1 MRKNINAQKI
11 EGRLYDHKL
20 VMKKVTNKN
29 SPNYGI
35 DFISGEIFIAT
46 DEEGLNVIPVH
57 YTFVKELTNS
67 NAINST
73 FVNLKQIIE
82 NGKTWVNFGKE
93 GAQKLRVEPS
103 LALNDFY
110 PKGGDQ
116 LVTQQRSEGGFVT
129 FISDLNPVEN
139 ARNKFTFDTII
150 YDTTV
155 VPADPDHNIPED
167 FVRIK
172 AYVFDFKNAI
182 LPIVLIAK
190 DSKAPGSV
198 NYFIGLNASANNP
211 VYTKVMGE
219 IINTT
224 VKIDKVMENAFGGTI
239 VDSSVRQ
246 EREWV
251 ITWAQPQPYVFDIA
265 ETITKEE
272 VNKALTDRN
281 LHLEEVKANAKAYY
295 AQRNAG
301 AAASAPQATPAT
313 PTSGMMGNI
322 PQGTFNFGGMPNW

>member
-1 MRKNINAQKI
+1 
-11 EGRLYDHKL
+11 
-20 VMKKVTNKN
+20 MKKVTNVK
-29 SPNYGI
+29 SAYYGA

-57 YTFVKELTNS
+57 YTFVREFTKS
-67 NAINST
+67 NTVNST

-82 NGKTWVNFGKE
+82 NGRTWLNVGKDA
-93 GAQKLRVEPS
+93 AQKLRVEPS

-110 PKGGDQ
+110 PQGGDQ
-116 LVTQQRSEGGFVT
+116 LVTRQRSEGGFVT

-150 YDTTV
+150 YDTTI
-155 VPADPDHNIPED
+155 VPADPDHNILED

-182 LPIVLIAK
+182 LPVVLIAK

-219 IINTT
+219 IINST

-251 ITWAQPQPYVFDIA
+251 ITWAQPQPYVFDIT
-265 ETITKEE
+265 ETITKDEL
-272 VNKALTDRN
+272 NKALTDRN
-281 LHLEEVKANAKAYY
+281 IYLEEVKANAKAYY
-295 AQRNAG
+295 AQRNTG
-301 AAASAPQATPAT
+301 AAAPTPQAAPAVSMT
-313 PTSGMMGNI
+313 GTMGNI
-322 PQGTFNFGGMPNW
+322 PQGAFNFGGMPNW

>member
-11 EGRLYDHKL
+11 EGRLFDHKL

-73 FVNLKQIIE
+73 FINLKQIIE
-82 NGKTWVNFGKE
+82 NGKTWTNVGKDA
-93 GAQKLRVEPS
+93 AQKLRVEPA

-129 FISDLNPVEN
+129 FISDLNPIEN

-150 YDTTV
+150 YDANIIN
-155 VPADPDHNIPED
+155 ADPDNNIPED
-167 FVRIK
+167 FIRLK

-182 LPIVLIAK
+182 LPVVLIAK

-198 NYFIGLNASANNP
+198 NYFLGLNPSANNP
-211 VYTKVMGE
+211 IYTKVMGE
-219 IINTT
+219 IISTT
-224 VKIDKVMENAFGGTI
+224 VKIDKVMENAFGGTV
-239 VDSSVRQ
+239 VDSSIRQ
-246 EREWV
+246 EREWI

-281 LHLEEVKANAKAYY
+281 LHLEEVKANAKEYY
-295 AQRNAG
+295 AQKNAVTPT
-301 AAASAPQATPAT
+301 PQATVPT
-313 PTSGMMGNI
+313 PGMMGNI

>member
-1 MRKNINAQKI
+1 MKAKVANKERI
-11 EGRLYDHKL
+11 EGRVYDHNL
-20 VMKKVTNKN
+20 AIKKVQNTESKN
-29 SPNYGI
+29 FGKE
-35 DFISGEIFIAT
+35 FIGGTLDIAT
-46 DEEGLNVIPVH
+46 DDDCLNVIQVN
-57 YTFVKELTNS
+57 YTYVTETTAKGNKNNTY
-67 NAINST
+67 AA
-73 FVNLKQIIE
+73 LKNIIE
-82 NGKTWVNFGKE
+82 NGKTILNDGKDV
-93 GAQKLRVEPS
+93 ATMVRIDTS

-110 PKGGDQ
+110 PQGGDQ
-116 LVTQQRSEGGFVT
+116 LVTRQRSEGGFVT
-129 FISDLNPVEN
+129 FISDLNPIEN

-155 VPADPDHNIPED
+155 VSADPEHNISED

-198 NYFIGLNASANNP
+198 NYFIGLNASASNP

-239 VDSSVRQ
+239 VDSSIRQ

-301 AAASAPQATPAT
+301 AASAPQAM
-313 PTSGMMGNI
+313 PTSNIMGNI
-322 PQGTFNFGGMPNW
+322 PQETFNFGGMPNW

>member
-1 MRKNINAQKI
+1 MNAQKI
-11 EGRLYDHKL
+11 EGRLFDHKL

-57 YTFVKELTNS
+57 YTFVKEFTNS

-82 NGKTWVNFGKE
+82 GGKTWTNAGKDA
-93 GAQKLRVEPS
+93 AQKLRVEPS

-155 VPADPDHNIPED
+155 VSADPDHNIPED

-251 ITWAQPQPYVFDIA
+251 ITWAQPQPYVFDIT
-265 ETITKEE
+265 ETITKDEL
-272 VNKALTDRN
+272 NKALTDRN
-281 LHLEEVKANAKAYY
+281 IHLEEVKANAKAYY
-295 AQRNAG
+295 AQKNAN
-301 AAASAPQATPAT
+301 AAASAPQAMPTPSA
-313 PTSGMMGNI
+313 MGNI
-322 PQGTFNFGGMPNW
+322 PQGAFNFGGMSNW

>member
-20 VMKKVTNKN
+20 EMKKVTNVK
-29 SPNYGI
+29 SAYYGA

-57 YTFVKELTNS
+57 YTFVREFTKS
-67 NAINST
+67 NTVNST

-82 NGKTWVNFGKE
+82 NGRTWLNVGKDA
-93 GAQKLRVEPS
+93 AQKLRVEPS

-110 PKGGDQ
+110 PQGGDQ
-116 LVTQQRSEGGFVT
+116 LVTRQRSEGGFVT

-150 YDTTV
+150 YDTTI
-155 VPADPDHNIPED
+155 VPADPDHNILED

-182 LPIVLIAK
+182 LPVVLIAK

-219 IINTT
+219 IINST

-265 ETITKEE
+265 ETITKDEL
-272 VNKALTDRN
+272 NKALTDRN
-281 LHLEEVKANAKAYY
+281 IYLEEVKANAKAYY
-295 AQRNAG
+295 AQKNAG
-301 AAASAPQATPAT
+301 AAAPTPQAAPAVSMT
-313 PTSGMMGNI
+313 GTMGNI
-322 PQGTFNFGGMPNW
+322 PQGAFNFGGMPNW

>member
-1 MRKNINAQKI
+1 
-11 EGRLYDHKL
+11 
-20 VMKKVTNKN
+20 MKKVTNKN
-29 SPNYGI
+29 SSNYGI

-57 YTFVKELTNS
+57 YTFVKEFTNS

-82 NGKTWVNFGKE
+82 NGKTWVNSGKE

-116 LVTQQRSEGGFVT
+116 LVTRQRSEGGFVT

-155 VPADPDHNIPED
+155 VPADPDNHIPED

-182 LPIVLIAK
+182 LPVVLIAK

-198 NYFIGLNASANNP
+198 NYFIGLNASTSNP

-239 VDSSVRQ
+239 VDSSVHQ

-251 ITWAQPQPYVFDIA
+251 ITWAQPQPYVFDIE

-281 LHLEEVKANAKAYY
+281 LHLEEIKANAKAYY

-301 AAASAPQATPAT
+301 AASAPQAMPA
-313 PTSGMMGNI
+313 SNAMGNI

>member
-1 MRKNINAQKI
+1 
-11 EGRLYDHKL
+11 
-20 VMKKVTNKN
+20 MKKVTNKN

-82 NGKTWVNFGKE
+82 NGKTWVNSGKE

-116 LVTQQRSEGGFVT
+116 LVTRQRSEGGFVT
-129 FISDLNPVEN
+129 FISDLNPIEN

-155 VPADPDHNIPED
+155 VSADPEHNISED

-182 LPIVLIAK
+182 LPVVLIAK

-198 NYFIGLNASANNP
+198 NYFIGLNASASNP

-239 VDSSVRQ
+239 VDSSVHQ

-295 AQRNAG
+295 AQKNAG
-301 AAASAPQATPAT
+301 AASVPQAM
-313 PTSGMMGNI
+313 PTSNAMGNI

>member
-1 MRKNINAQKI
+1 MRKNINAQRI

-20 VMKKVTNKN
+20 EMKKVTNKN

-35 DFISGEIFIAT
+35 DFISGEISIAT

-82 NGKTWVNFGKE
+82 NGKTWVNSGKE

-116 LVTQQRSEGGFVT
+116 LVTRQRSEGGFVT
-129 FISDLNPVEN
+129 FISDLNPIEN

-155 VPADPDHNIPED
+155 VSADPDNHIPED

-182 LPIVLIAK
+182 LPVVLIAK

-198 NYFIGLNASANNP
+198 NYFIGLNASTSNP

-239 VDSSVRQ
+239 VDSSVHQ

-301 AAASAPQATPAT
+301 AASAPQAM
-313 PTSGMMGNI
+313 PTSNAMGNI

>member
-1 MRKNINAQKI
+1 
-11 EGRLYDHKL
+11 
-20 VMKKVTNKN
+20 MKKVTNKN

-57 YTFVKELTNS
+57 YTFVKEFTNS

-129 FISDLNPVEN
+129 FISDLNPIEN

-155 VPADPDHNIPED
+155 VPADPDGNIPED

-198 NYFIGLNASANNP
+198 NYFISLNASANNP

-272 VNKALTDRN
+272 VNRALTDRN

-295 AQRNAG
+295 AQKSAG
-301 AAASAPQATPAT
+301 AAASTPQATPAA
-313 PTSGMMGNI
+313 PTSGSMGNI

>member
-1 MRKNINAQKI
+1 
-11 EGRLYDHKL
+11 
-20 VMKKVTNKN
+20 MKKVTNKN
-29 SPNYGI
+29 SPNYGV
-35 DFISGEIFIAT
+35 DFISGEIYIAT

-67 NAINST
+67 NTINST

-82 NGKTWVNFGKE
+82 GGKTWTNAGKDA
-93 GAQKLRVEPS
+93 AQKLRVEPS

-129 FISDLNPVEN
+129 FISDLNPIEN

-167 FVRIK
+167 FVKIK

-182 LPIVLIAK
+182 LPVVLIAK

-224 VKIDKVMENAFGGTI
+224 IKIDRVMENAFGGTI
-239 VDSSVRQ
+239 VDSSTRQ

-272 VNKALTDRN
+272 INKALTDRN
-281 LHLEEVKANAKAYY
+281 LHLEEIKANAKAYY
-295 AQRNAG
+295 AQRSAS
-301 AAASAPQATPAT
+301 AAAPAPQATST
-313 PTSGMMGNI
+313 VSMTGTLGNI

>member
-1 MRKNINAQKI
+1 
-11 EGRLYDHKL
+11 
-20 VMKKVTNKN
+20 MKKVTNVK
-29 SPNYGI
+29 SAYYGA

-57 YTFVKELTNS
+57 YTFVREFTKS
-67 NAINST
+67 NTVNST

-82 NGKTWVNFGKE
+82 NGRTWLNVGKDA
-93 GAQKLRVEPS
+93 AQKLRVEPS

-110 PKGGDQ
+110 PQGGDQ
-116 LVTQQRSEGGFVT
+116 LVTRQRSEGGFVT

-150 YDTTV
+150 YDTTI
-155 VPADPDHNIPED
+155 VPADPDHNILED

-182 LPIVLIAK
+182 LPVVLIAK

-198 NYFIGLNASANNP
+198 NYFIGLNASTNNP

-219 IINTT
+219 IINST

-265 ETITKEE
+265 ETITKDEL
-272 VNKALTDRN
+272 NKALTDRN
-281 LHLEEVKANAKAYY
+281 IYLEEVKANAKAYY
-295 AQRNAG
+295 AQRNTG
-301 AAASAPQATPAT
+301 AAAPTPQAAPAVSMT
-313 PTSGMMGNI
+313 GTMGNI
-322 PQGTFNFGGMPNW
+322 PQGAFNFGGMPNW

>member
-20 VMKKVTNKN
+20 EMKKVTNKN
-29 SPNYGI
+29 SSNYGI

-57 YTFVKELTNS
+57 YTFVKEFTNS

-82 NGKTWVNFGKE
+82 NGKTWVNSGKE

-116 LVTQQRSEGGFVT
+116 LVTRQRSEGGFVT

-155 VPADPDHNIPED
+155 VPADPDNHIPED

-182 LPIVLIAK
+182 LPVVLIAK

-198 NYFIGLNASANNP
+198 NYFIGLNASTSNP

-239 VDSSVRQ
+239 VDSSVHQ

-251 ITWAQPQPYVFDIA
+251 ITWAQPQPYVFDIE

-281 LHLEEVKANAKAYY
+281 LHLEEIKANAKAYY

-301 AAASAPQATPAT
+301 VASAPQAMPA
-313 PTSGMMGNI
+313 SNAMGNI

>member
-1 MRKNINAQKI
+1 
-11 EGRLYDHKL
+11 
-20 VMKKVTNKN
+20 MKKVTNKN
-29 SPNYGI
+29 SSNYGI

-57 YTFVKELTNS
+57 YTFVKEFTNS

-82 NGKTWVNFGKE
+82 NGKTWVNSGKE

-116 LVTQQRSEGGFVT
+116 LVTRQRSEGGFVT

-155 VPADPDHNIPED
+155 VPADPDNHIPED

-182 LPIVLIAK
+182 LPVVLIAK

-198 NYFIGLNASANNP
+198 NYFIGLNASTSNP

-239 VDSSVRQ
+239 VDSSVHQ

-251 ITWAQPQPYVFDIA
+251 ITWAQPQPYVFDIE

-281 LHLEEVKANAKAYY
+281 LHLEEIKANAKAYY

-301 AAASAPQATPAT
+301 AASTPQAM
-313 PTSGMMGNI
+313 PTSNAMGNI

>member
-20 VMKKVTNKN
+20 EMKKVTNKN
-29 SPNYGI
+29 SAFYGL

-57 YTFVKELTNS
+57 YTFVKEFTKS
-67 NAINST
+67 NTVNST
-73 FVNLKQIIE
+73 FVNLKQILE
-82 NGKTWVNFGKE
+82 GGKTWVNVGKDA
-93 GAQKLRVEPS
+93 AQKLRVEPS

-110 PKGGDQ
+110 PQGGDQ
-116 LVTQQRSEGGFVT
+116 LVTRQRSEGGFVT
-129 FISDLNPVEN
+129 FISDLNPIEN

-150 YDTTV
+150 YDATLI
-155 VPADPDHNIPED
+155 PADPDHNIPED

-182 LPIVLIAK
+182 LPVVLIAK

-224 VKIDKVMENAFGGTI
+224 IKIDKVMENAFGGTI
-239 VDSSVRQ
+239 VDSSTRQ

-265 ETITKEE
+265 ETITKDEL
-272 VNKALTDRN
+272 NKALTDRN
-281 LHLEEVKANAKAYY
+281 IYLEEVKANAKAYY

-301 AAASAPQATPAT
+301 AAAPTPQAMPTPNA
-313 PTSGMMGNI
+313 MGNI

>member
-20 VMKKVTNKN
+20 EMKKVTNKN
-29 SPNYGI
+29 SSNYGI

-57 YTFVKELTNS
+57 YTFVKEFTNS

-82 NGKTWVNFGKE
+82 NGKTWVNSGKE

-116 LVTQQRSEGGFVT
+116 LVTRQRSEGGFVT

-155 VPADPDHNIPED
+155 VPADPDNHIPED

-182 LPIVLIAK
+182 LPVVLIAK

-198 NYFIGLNASANNP
+198 NYFIGLNASTSNP

-239 VDSSVRQ
+239 VDSSVHQ

-251 ITWAQPQPYVFDIA
+251 ITWAQPQPYVFDIE

-281 LHLEEVKANAKAYY
+281 LHLEEIKANAKAYY

-301 AAASAPQATPAT
+301 AASAPQAMPA
-313 PTSGMMGNI
+313 SNAMGNI